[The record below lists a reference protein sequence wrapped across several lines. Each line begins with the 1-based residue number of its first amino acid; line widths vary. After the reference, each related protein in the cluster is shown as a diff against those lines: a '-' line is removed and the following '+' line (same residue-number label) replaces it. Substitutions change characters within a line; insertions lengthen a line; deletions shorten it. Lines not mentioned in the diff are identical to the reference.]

1 MYLLSCPFE
10 NISLLTRHHCRWGGC
25 KIQGLSFTIDMS
37 PLPVKE
43 LQNARSILST
53 YCLWKRGG
61 YFCRVT
67 IVMTEFSSEG
77 PLCLVASFDKLE
89 VIRTNFNPGVF
100 NFRQTINKNTI
111 FAVYML
117 YVWIIMC
124 SSGNSLKFID
134 SGVEIIHWQ
143 YIAIIFTIIFIFIKQ
158 ILNYISKW
166 FFTIIIFS
174 TM

>member
-1 MYLLSCPFE
+1 M
-10 NISLLTRHHCRWGGC
+10 H
-25 KIQGLSFTIDMS
+25 GLSSAPTVFE
-37 PLPVKE
+37 KG
-43 LQNARSILST
+43 
-53 YCLWKRGG
+53 GG

-117 YVWIIMC
+117 YV
-124 SSGNSLKFID
+124 
-134 SGVEIIHWQ
+134 
-143 YIAIIFTIIFIFIKQ
+143 
-158 ILNYISKW
+158 
-166 FFTIIIFS
+166 
-174 TM
+174 